1 MSTDII
7 AAIVG
12 AVVTGVLGFVAYQY
26 KQRRG
31 NQVIVKILSQ
41 TPQITLLDSV
51 QQKLEIIY
59 NGRQI
64 KNLVLT
70 QLTIC
75 NQGSNMIKPLKLTI
89 GVSPKPG
96 QGTSV
101 DSIIAD
107 NRARSIINE
116 FTYVELNVN
125 DPRGITISRMD
136 SQTSSFEIERPYIN
150 PKKKYA
156 EEEIKVSVFSD
167 VLLDFSVNGGG
178 EDWASKLVYNEEP
191 RKRILFLVSAFS
203 GILGGVLGLLVNYL
217 FIYNIYVPG
226 VTFIILIMVAFSM
239 LIGIVVIFAK
249 LMFGNHK

>member
-12 AVVTGVLGFVAYQY
+12 AVVTGLLGFAAYHY

-31 NQVIVKILSQ
+31 NRVIVKILSQ

-59 NGRQI
+59 NGRQV

-101 DSIIAD
+101 NPKIAD
-107 NRARSIINE
+107 NQAQPITSE
-116 FTYVELNVN
+116 FTYAEFNVN
-125 DPRGITISRMD
+125 DPRGITISRME
-136 SQTSSFEIERPYIN
+136 SQTGTFEIERPYIN

-156 EEEIKVSVFSD
+156 EEEIKVSIFSD

-203 GILGGVLGLLVNYL
+203 GILGAVLGLLANYSSVN
-217 FIYNIYVPG
+217 NIHVLG
-226 VTFIILIMVAFSM
+226 VNFNILLMVAVS
-239 LIGIVVIFAK
+239 LLTGIVVMFAK
-249 LMFGNHK
+249 LILKNLR

>member
-12 AVVTGVLGFVAYQY
+12 AVVTGLLGFAAYQY
-26 KQRRG
+26 NQRRG

-59 NGRQI
+59 NGRQV

-101 DSIIAD
+101 NPKIAD
-107 NRARSIINE
+107 NQAQPITSE
-116 FTYVELNVN
+116 FTYAEFNVN
-125 DPRGITISRMD
+125 DPRGITISRME
-136 SQTSSFEIERPYIN
+136 SQTGTFEIERPYIN

-191 RKRILFLVSAFS
+191 RKRILFLVSAFY
-203 GILGGVLGLLVNYL
+203 GILGGVLGLLVDYL
-217 FIYNIYVPG
+217 SIHNIFVPE
-226 VTFIILIMVAFSM
+226 VILTVLLMVAVFM
-239 LIGIVVIFAK
+239 LIANVIVVAK
-249 LMFGNHK
+249 LISGNQR